1 MASFN
6 FKILTLDNVFYTGQV
21 ESLTARGIDGDF
33 QILPRHTDMIAVI
46 MPDDIRFRTAE
57 KELHAFV
64 GRSLLEVV
72 NGEVTIIADSAEWP
86 EEIDLSRAEEA
97 EKRAREELA
106 HRESGNADV
115 TKAELALMRAIARK
129 KTVRFKG

>member
-1 MASFN
+1 MASFD
-6 FKILTLDNVFYTGQV
+6 FKILTLDEIFYNGQA
-21 ESLTARGIDGDF
+21 ESLTVRGIDGEM

-46 MPDDIRFRTAE
+46 MPDDIRFRSGD

-64 GRSLLEVV
+64 GRSLLKVM
-72 NGEVTIIADSAEWP
+72 NGNVLIISDSAEWP
-86 EEIDLSRAEEA
+86 EEIDLERAEEA

-106 HRESGNADV
+106 HRESGSGDV